1 MSDKNQGFDHTTEN
15 TAPDGSAAEQQKTE
29 IPAGKLE
36 LLRRL
41 SSGDSE
47 FYVMMSA
54 CTKSPYVVCDPETFD
69 DEVLLLFTEEEAR
82 KEHGRLME
90 AKVPVTLS
98 KLNTKQMLL
107 FFTSL
112 YTMGVNALLIIW
124 NGESV
129 IVQIDEIVK
138 RKSQDQMPEG
148 AVWVEN
154 PGLHLTAL
162 YFGQALRSPSKEDVN
177 SRLAELQEELTA
189 HFKRGRFIFALGRE
203 EQGTPL
209 VKLKDGNVYQ
219 PVFTDVLEFQRFNRE
234 NKFKPVVVEG
244 KDLPKVLAKEAR
256 GVLLNMM
263 SVNLPLMVG
272 RPQQAEEKNL

>member
-1 MSDKNQGFDHTTEN
+1 MSDLNQNTSMDTEAVPVN
-15 TAPDGSAAEQQKTE
+15 TEETDQMPD
-29 IPAGKLE
+29 GKLE
-36 LLRRL
+36 LLKRL
-41 SSGDSE
+41 GKPESE
-47 FYVMMSA
+47 FFVMMSA
-54 CTKSPYVVCDPETFD
+54 CTKAPYVVCDPETFD
-69 DEVLLLFTEEEAR
+69 DEVLLFFTEEEAR
-82 KEHGRLME
+82 KELSRLTE
-90 AKVPVTLS
+90 DKIPVTLA

-112 YTMGVNALLIIW
+112 YTMGVNALLVFQD
-124 NGESV
+124 GETA

-138 RKSQDQMPEG
+138 RKSQDQMPDG

-154 PGLHLTAL
+154 PELHLTAL
-162 YFGQALRSPSKEDVN
+162 YFGQALRSPSKEDIQ

-189 HFKRGRFIFALGRE
+189 HFKRGKFIFALGRE

-234 NKFKPVVVEG
+234 NKFRPVVVEG
-244 KDLPKVLAKEAR
+244 ENLPKVLAKEAK

-272 RPQQAEEKNL
+272 RTQQTEEKTQE

>member
-1 MSDKNQGFDHTTEN
+1 MSDLNQNTSMDTESVPVN
-15 TAPDGSAAEQQKTE
+15 TEETDQMPD
-29 IPAGKLE
+29 GKLE
-36 LLRRL
+36 LLKRL
-41 SSGDSE
+41 GKPESE
-47 FYVMMSA
+47 FFVMMSA
-54 CTKSPYVVCDPETFD
+54 CTKAPYVVCDPETFD
-69 DEVLLLFTEEEAR
+69 DEVLLFFTEEEAR
-82 KEHGRLME
+82 KELSRLTE
-90 AKVPVTLS
+90 DKIPVTLA

-112 YTMGVNALLIIW
+112 YTMGVNALLVFQD
-124 NGESV
+124 GETA

-138 RKSQDQMPEG
+138 RKSQDQMPDG

-154 PGLHLTAL
+154 PELHLTAL
-162 YFGQALRSPSKEDVN
+162 YFGQALRSPSKEDIQ

-189 HFKRGRFIFALGRE
+189 HFKRGKFIFALGRE

-234 NKFKPVVVEG
+234 NKFRPVVVEG
-244 KDLPKVLAKEAR
+244 ENLPKVLAKEAK

-272 RPQQAEEKNL
+272 RTQQTEEKTQE

>member
-1 MSDKNQGFDHTTEN
+1 MSDNNQNTLNHTAEN
-15 TAPDGSAAEQQKTE
+15 Q
-29 IPAGKLE
+29 IPAGKQE
-36 LLRRL
+36 LLKRL
-41 SSGDSE
+41 GNAESE
-47 FYVMMSA
+47 FFVMMSA
-54 CTKSPYVVCDPETFD
+54 CTKAPYLVCDPETFD
-69 DEVLLLFTEEEAR
+69 DEILLFFTEEDAR
-82 KEHGRLME
+82 QEHARLTE
-90 AKVPVTLS
+90 AKVPVTLT
-98 KLNTKQMLL
+98 KLNTRQMLL

-112 YTMGVNALLIIW
+112 YTMGVNALLIFW

-129 IVQIDEIVK
+129 VVQLDEIVK
-138 RKSQDQMPEG
+138 KKSQDQMPEG

-154 PGLHLTAL
+154 PELHLTAL

-189 HFKRGRFIFALGRE
+189 HFKRGKFIFALGRE

-234 NKFKPVVVEG
+234 NKFRPVVVDGE
-244 KDLPKVLAKEAR
+244 KLPQVLAKEAR

-263 SVNLPLMVG
+263 SVNIPLMVG
-272 RPQQAEEKNL
+272 RPQQTEEKASEE